1 MNDISA
7 QQPTSQGD
15 RPKHPQLQKPKR
27 KWESFIRATPFVS
40 VREAPDDDEHRYVL
54 SKADITAGSTKNYV
68 VVGFDTEYQVPHTSE
83 KSDPDQKEHDT
94 KTNQS
99 GREKKSKTPLPKNVI
114 LSYQF
119 VAEAVTGE
127 RWTGIVIP
135 KSGKRIS
142 LGEFLTFVVA
152 KGISSSS
159 ITHVPSSI
167 ILVGHYNRA
176 DLTMFEERADV
187 LKRLKNI
194 RKSFIAGRSPLKFR
208 YEFSNEEND
217 FVELHVNVQDTIL
230 LAPAGKKSLAQIGTL
245 VDCPKKSLSDDPE
258 IERHLKKNMAY
269 VLENDWE
276 LFREYAIADAE
287 ICVRYYKK
295 ISQLYK
301 SLIGER
307 FVPATL
313 SSIAVN
319 MLLSEW
325 ENCSADK
332 NEMVGKEVVKEKVF
346 DKKYWQYKTKKSTVY
361 IEQTSWF
368 IDFTT
373 ECYHGGRNEQMWFGA
388 SRKDSWTDYD
398 LTSAYPTAMATI
410 RLPDWRSIWPTTDI
424 EDLLSTQMTFACV
437 DFVFPDQVRYPTLPV
452 RSENG
457 IIFPLSGRSYC
468 ASPEIKLAIEL
479 GCKIT
484 VVFGLVIPQ
493 KSDQFVFF
501 DFIRKTIGKRAEAK
515 TDIEK
520 AFWKELTNSAYGKTA
535 QGLRNKRV
543 YNLHEED
550 MEDVSESKIT
560 NPYFAAYITSF
571 VRALVGEIVN
581 SIPQD
586 KMIFSVTTDG
596 FITNST
602 EQEITNASQGP
613 IASIFR
619 NARRQLTGLDAIL
632 SEKHSV
638 RQVLGWKTRGQ
649 ATLKR
654 RPSDGNFDY
663 APVLAKGGI
672 RPPFYEETV
681 EQQNDYIIERFLNRK
696 AGEKFPL
703 TTFTTVREMIVS
715 DADLVSKTT
724 LRATNMEYD
733 FKRQPTVLEMTKT
746 VFGGKEYEHLAFSTK
761 PWRSA
766 DQFRKVREMWDNY
779 YIRTERKPLK
789 TVEDYETFAKIAEE
803 RSQLTGRRGKYLSKK
818 NNRSLL
824 RLQRDICRAFKNKRA
839 GFAEYAHLSAT
850 DLASYL
856 NESGLSLHGVKTTRA
871 TVENGSKELF
881 EPNSTPRTP
890 EVLEIVETLEALFPA
905 VDWELL
911 LAEPNISLIEP
922 A

>member
-1 MNDISA
+1 MM
-7 QQPTSQGD
+7 
-15 RPKHPQLQKPKR
+15 R
-27 KWESFIRATPFVS
+27 
-40 VREAPDDDEHRYVL
+40 
-54 SKADITAGSTKNYV
+54 
-68 VVGFDTEYQVPHTSE
+68 
-83 KSDPDQKEHDT
+83 
-94 KTNQS
+94 
-99 GREKKSKTPLPKNVI
+99 
-114 LSYQF
+114 
-119 VAEAVTGE
+119 
-127 RWTGIVIP
+127 
-135 KSGKRIS
+135 

-152 KGISSSS
+152 KGISSGA
-159 ITHVPSSI
+159 IKHVPTSI

-176 DLTMFEERADV
+176 DLTMFEERKDV

-208 YEFSNEEND
+208 YEFSKEEND
-217 FVELHVNVQDTIL
+217 FIELNVSVQDTIL

-245 VDCPKKSLSDDPE
+245 VGCAKKTLSDDPE
-258 IERHLKKNMAY
+258 IERNLKKNMAC

-276 LFREYAIADAE
+276 LFKEYAIADAE

-295 ISQLYK
+295 INQLYR
-301 SLIGER
+301 SLIEDH
-307 FVPATL
+307 VAPATL

-325 ENCSADK
+325 ENSSANI
-332 NEMVGKEVVKEKVF
+332 NEMVGKEVVKDKVF
-346 DKKYWQYKTKKSTVY
+346 NKKYWQYKTKKSTVY
-361 IEQTSWF
+361 LEQTSWF
-368 IDFTT
+368 VDFTT

-388 SRKDSWTDYD
+388 SREDSWTDYD

-410 RLPDWRSIWPTTDI
+410 HLPDWQAIWPTTKI

-437 DFVFPDQVRYPTLPV
+437 DFVFADNVRYPALPV

-493 KSDQFVFF
+493 KSEQLVFF
-501 DFIRKTIGKRAEAK
+501 DFIKKTIGKRAEAN

-543 YNLHEED
+543 YNLYEED

-571 VRALVGEIVN
+571 VRALVGEIIN
-581 SIPQD
+581 GIPQD

-602 EQEITNASQGP
+602 DQEIAKASQGP
-613 IASIFR
+613 IASMFR
-619 NARRQLTGLDAIL
+619 DARRQLAGSDEIL

-654 RPSDGNFDY
+654 RPSDGDFDY

-672 RPPFYEETV
+672 KPPFYEETV
-681 EQQNDYIIERFLNRK
+681 EQQNDYIVDRFLNRK

-715 DADLVSKTT
+715 DADLVSKIAH
-724 LRATNMEYD
+724 RATNMEYD
-733 FKRQPTVLEMTKT
+733 FKRQPTALEMTKT
-746 VFGGKEYEHLAFSTK
+746 EFRGKQFEHLAFATK
-761 PWRSA
+761 PWETA
-766 DQFRKVREMWDNY
+766 DQFKKVREMWDNY
-779 YIRTERKPLK
+779 YLRTNRKPLK
-789 TVEDYETFAKIAEE
+789 SIKNYETFARIAEE
-803 RSQLTGRRGKYLSKK
+803 RSQLTGRRGKYLSQKS
-818 NNRSLL
+818 NRSLR
-824 RLQRDICRAFKNKRA
+824 RLQRDICRAFKHGRA
-839 GFAEYAHLSAT
+839 GFAEYGHLTAT

-856 NESGLSLHGVKTTRA
+856 NESGLTEHGVKTTRA

-890 EVLEIVETLEALFPA
+890 EVLEIVENLEALFPA
-905 VDWELL
+905 IDWKLL
-911 LAEPNISLIEP
+911 LAEPTISLIEP